1 MGLFDFFKGKS
12 KKDTSDNEDKD
23 SIKPEKSFFKLSI
36 DKIVKETDDAISV
49 YFKIPNDLK
58 HFFTYK
64 AGQYITVRQEVNGTA
79 FLRSYSLSSNPLTDN
94 YMRIGIKRKPGGV
107 LSGYLIDHLVK
118 GQKIDVFPPL
128 GNFTPDISQATQ
140 TYFLYA
146 GGSGIT
152 PLISIAKY
160 LLHATEDT
168 NVVLYFANRTPKG
181 IIYYDEIMDLAALF
195 PSRFEVHFIIDEEM
209 NDYVKKA
216 LALEPLKGIFYAE
229 DYAREIKSRFPDRF
243 EDGSHFICGPTPMM
257 QEVEKALHQ
266 LRVNA
271 GNIFVEYFEI
281 EKQYQSSSDLPT
293 IKNPPLIPNPK
304 ITEGQTLA
312 KVKLH
317 GQVYSVVI
325 PKGDTVLNACL
336 DSGLDAPFMCESGVC
351 TTCRASL
358 VEGKVEMMA
367 CYGLNADEVGKGF
380 ILTCQSLPLT
390 EEIEISYD

>member
-1 MGLFDFFKGKS
+1 MGLFDFFMGSS
-12 KKDTSDNEDKD
+12 KKDTSKNEEKA
-23 SIKPEKSFFKLSI
+23 STKPEKSFCKLPI

-49 YFKIPNDLK
+49 YFNVPEELRE
-58 HFFTYK
+58 HFTYK
-64 AGQYITVRQEVNGTA
+64 AGQYITIRQTVNGQTV
-79 FLRSYSLSSNPLTDN
+79 LRSYSLSSCPLNDDFL
-94 YMRIGIKRKPGGV
+94 RIGIKRKPGGV
-107 LSGYLIDHLVK
+107 LSGYLIDNLVK
-118 GQKIDVFPPL
+118 GQMMEVFPPL
-128 GNFTPDISQATQ
+128 GSFTPDISQSSQ

-152 PLISIAKY
+152 PIIGISKY
-160 LLHATEDT
+160 LLHATDDT
-168 NVVLYFANRTPKG
+168 NIILHFANRTAKG
-181 IIYYDEIMDLAALF
+181 IIYFDEIMALKEQF
-195 PSRFEVHFIIDEEM
+195 PLRFEVRFIIDEVM
-209 NDYVKKA
+209 KDFVKNA
-216 LALEPLKGIFYAE
+216 LGIDPLKGIFYAD

-281 EKQYQSSSDLPT
+281 EKQYQPSPDLPT
-293 IKNPPLIPNPK
+293 ITNPTPIPNPK
-304 ITEGQTLA
+304 ISEGQTLA

-351 TTCRASL
+351 TTCRATL
-358 VEGKVEMMA
+358 VNGKVEMMA

-390 EEIEISYD
+390 EEIEVSYD